1 MATYRATSAYK
12 GTEISDYYLD
22 VRLDR
27 PIPKSADDILFTINE
42 TYSNRPDLLA
52 YDLYD
57 HADLWW
63 VFAQRNPNVL
73 VNPLLDFKTGTVIF
87 LPKLSTL
94 KTVLGF

>member
-1 MATYRATSAYK
+1 MSTYRATSAHQN
-12 GTEISDYYLD
+12 TQITDYYLD
-22 VRLDR
+22 VMTNR
-27 PIPKSADDILFTINE
+27 PIPRSATDVAFTINE

-52 YDLYD
+52 YDLYE

-87 LPKLSTL
+87 LPNLSTL
-94 KTVLGF
+94 RDVLGF